1 MDGKKDN
8 LVEFSMSIHYGTF
21 DMIVQNAATETAK
34 YEQDKQATVHV
45 RQVSKESIYIWEML
59 VGEIKVADI
68 RESTVKNDSLG
79 SAPRQYTWYPKPP
92 KRRILD
98 IKVAEGFNA
107 SLVSLCTSVIT
118 ADVPVANAD

>member
-1 MDGKKDN
+1 
-8 LVEFSMSIHYGTF
+8 
-21 DMIVQNAATETAK
+21 MIVQNAATETAK

-79 SAPRQYTWYPKPP
+79 SAPRQYTWYHKPP
-92 KRRILD
+92 KRRVLD